1 MSQSTLSQ
9 IEESFSALPVSEQ
22 RILIDRLLRRVNQ
35 QTSEQNG
42 NVDDQL
48 AQMAGDPDIQ
58 REMRGKDYPRI
69 LLASFQKKQW
79 SE

>member
-48 AQMAGDPDIQ
+48 AQMAGDPNIQ
-58 REMRGKDYPRI
+58 REMREIEREFAFAESDGVER
-69 LLASFQKKQW
+69 A
-79 SE
+79 

>member
-22 RILIDRLLRRVNQ
+22 RRLIDRLVRRVNQ
-35 QTSEQNG
+35 QTSKQDG
-42 NVDDQL
+42 DVDDQL

-58 REMRGKDYPRI
+58 REMREIEREFA
-69 LLASFQKKQW
+69 LAESDGL
-79 SE
+79 ERA